1 METHPYIDTNGL
13 LSQLNLTS
21 EQVER
26 DGFQVGGI
34 WFKDTKTIMC
44 GTFPPTKEYKDRK
57 GYIHYSSPRNKFWR
71 HIDNIYDTKLYI
83 PTKISKNEIYRIQNS
98 LSKISFLKEKKV
110 GLVDIFTKVLRKKEG
125 SANDT
130 DLIPHGTIFEN
141 EIFNKIIQQ
150 EAVQQIGF
158 VYSLSRDI
166 FEKEISYRFG
176 KTPKILRKYNTD
188 NVPLE
193 VKKVT
198 INNKEL
204 LLAYSPI
211 HGNILDELKRKALKK
226 VIEFDTYATEI
237 VWQF

>member
-13 LSQLNLTS
+13 LNQLNLTS

-44 GTFPPTKEYKDRK
+44 GTFPPTREYKDRK

-83 PTKISKNEIYRIQNS
+83 PTKISKNEISRIQNA
-98 LSKISFLKEKKV
+98 LSKISFLKDKKV
-110 GLVDIFTKVLRKKEG
+110 GLIDIFTKVSRKNED

-130 DLIPHGTIFEN
+130 DLIPQGTIFEN
-141 EIFNKIIQQ
+141 QIFNKIIQQ
-150 EAVQQIGF
+150 DAVQQIGF

-166 FEKEISYRFG
+166 FEKEILSIFG
-176 KTPKILRKYNTD
+176 KTPKIVRKYNTD
-188 NVPLE
+188 KVPLE

-211 HGNILDELKRKALKK
+211 HGKILDELKRKALKK
-226 VIEFDTYATEI
+226 VIEFDL
-237 VWQF
+237 